1 MLGTDRSPAVLY
13 AMDVWPTGNEESPPT
28 SGAAGR
34 TEAPPPWLLLPFPR
48 VLLVGPDGRTRERL
62 ARLLPGSV
70 DLHETGDGGSL
81 VVPEAL
87 QPDLVLVY
95 GVDQRQVHDSLATI
109 APVRDDST
117 ITVVVA
123 AEPGLESA
131 ALSAGADEVLGSSDP
146 TDLSRARLA
155 RCLELLACRKR
166 ESLARKVL
174 DCLECGLVVA
184 DATRSGYPILHVNSA
199 WETITGRDRLT
210 LLGRGASALEK
221 PETDPEVIEELK
233 RSAAAGRKSRVLLRG
248 LARDGSESSHELVVM
263 PIRNGGS
270 RVTHF
275 VGVRHDVTDSQKVV
289 RLERSHE
296 DLEAL
301 VRARTR
307 TLVSA
312 FEALEARGL
321 FMETVMDAIT
331 AGVLAVDASSAVT
344 LANRAALQILELPAD
359 ECVGVPL
366 VRLLQSAPE
375 LMEAM
380 ASLLPGTEKRIEVQY
395 VTPSSRVI
403 DLGMSV
409 IATRTS
415 ASLGRPGFWV
425 PPSAGTGSARE
436 GSVEADRPLAFLV
449 LFRDLGLQRQFEVE
463 LRRVNALTAVGQMA
477 AGFAHEIRNPL
488 AAIRSLS
495 DNLLMELPEGDDR
508 REYATRIVALTR
520 RLERFVR
527 SSLRFAQPREPAP
540 RACSPAAL
548 AEDALEVFAPRFKT
562 AMQSPVLHVDAA
574 APWAFVDPDQ
584 IVEVLGALVE
594 NALDVV
600 SSPDHVRVVVESAGP
615 ADGLEERAC
624 VAIEIVD
631 DGPGIPP
638 ELRARVFDPFFTT
651 KPKGTGLGLSIV
663 QRIVRNNRG
672 SLRLSS
678 RPGETRFRILLPVA
692 ER

>member
-1 MLGTDRSPAVLY
+1 MPNRLPAVPYTL
-13 AMDVWPTGNEESPPT
+13 DVWPTGTDESPLT
-28 SGAAGR
+28 SRAAGR

-48 VLLVGPDGRTRERL
+48 VLLVGPDARTRERL
-62 ARLLPGSV
+62 ARLLPSSV

-81 VVPEAL
+81 AVPEAL
-87 QPDLVLVY
+87 RPDLVLVY
-95 GVDQRQVHDSLATI
+95 GVDEGQ
-109 APVRDDST
+109 VRDGLAGVAAARDDQT
-117 ITVVVA
+117 ITIVVA
-123 AEPGLESA
+123 AMRGLESV
-131 ALSAGADEVLGSSDP
+131 ALSAGADDVLVASDP
-146 TDLSRARLA
+146 TDLTQARLS
-155 RCLELLACRKR
+155 RFLELLACRKR

-174 DCLECGLVVA
+174 ECLECGLVVA
-184 DATRSGYPILHVNSA
+184 DASRSGYPILHVNSA
-199 WETITGRDRLT
+199 WETITGRDRMT

-221 PETDPEVIEELK
+221 PETDPEVVEELK
-233 RSAAAGRKSRVLLRG
+233 RNAAAGRKSRVLLRG
-248 LARDGSESSHELVVM
+248 LARDGSESTHELVVV
-263 PIRNGGS
+263 PIRNGGP

-289 RLERSHE
+289 ALERSQE

-321 FMETVMDAIT
+321 FMETVLDAIT

-344 LANRAALQILELPAD
+344 LANRAALQILELTED

-380 ASLLPGTEKRIEVQY
+380 ASLLPGTERRIEVQY

-403 DLGMSV
+403 ELGMSV

-425 PPSAGTGSARE
+425 PPVSAAGSARE
-436 GSVEADRPLAFLV
+436 GGVEADRPLAFLV

-463 LRRVNALTAVGQMA
+463 LRRVNALSAVGQMA

-527 SSLRFAQPREPAP
+527 TSLRFAQPREPSP

-548 AEDALEVFAPRFKT
+548 AEDALEVFGPRFKT
-562 AMQSPVLHVDAA
+562 ALLSPELRIDAA
-574 APWAFVDPDQ
+574 APWVFVDPDQ

-600 SSPDHVRVVVESAGP
+600 SSPDHVRVVVEAAGP
-615 ADGLEERAC
+615 TDSIEERAC
-624 VAIEIVD
+624 VAIEVAD

-638 ELRARVFDPFFTT
+638 ELQARVFDPFFTT

-672 SLRLSS
+672 WVRLTS
-678 RPGETRFRILLPVA
+678 RPGDTRFRILLPAA